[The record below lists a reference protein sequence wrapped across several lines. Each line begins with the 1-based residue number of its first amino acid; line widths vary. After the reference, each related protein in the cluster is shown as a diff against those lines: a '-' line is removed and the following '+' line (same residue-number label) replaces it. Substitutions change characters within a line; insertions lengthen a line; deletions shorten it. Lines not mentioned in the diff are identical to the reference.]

1 MSSLLLWFSDFF
13 QMIFFFQFLGNGVT
27 RTQRAFMIMMTRAV
41 LRIVW
46 IQVIIRDC
54 ILEILNLD
62 FFKL

>member
-1 MSSLLLWFSDFF
+1 MVFDFF
-13 QMIFFFQFLGNGVT
+13 QMIFFSQFLGNGVT

-46 IQVIIRDC
+46 IQVITRDC